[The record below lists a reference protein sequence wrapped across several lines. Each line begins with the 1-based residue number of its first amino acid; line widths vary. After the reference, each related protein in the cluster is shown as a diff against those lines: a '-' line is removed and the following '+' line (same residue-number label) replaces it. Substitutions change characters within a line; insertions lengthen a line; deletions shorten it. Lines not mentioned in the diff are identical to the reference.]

1 MERTCVEVV
10 GDLHSPVQGGVVAE
24 TAHGLVTTCRDVQG
38 AAGAVQVI
46 VDVLLRFSVDVPG
59 LH

>member
-1 MERTCVEVV
+1 MGRTCVEVV
-10 GDLHSPVQGGVVAE
+10 GDRHSPVQGRVVAE
-24 TAHGLVTTCRDVQG
+24 TDHGLETTCRDVQS